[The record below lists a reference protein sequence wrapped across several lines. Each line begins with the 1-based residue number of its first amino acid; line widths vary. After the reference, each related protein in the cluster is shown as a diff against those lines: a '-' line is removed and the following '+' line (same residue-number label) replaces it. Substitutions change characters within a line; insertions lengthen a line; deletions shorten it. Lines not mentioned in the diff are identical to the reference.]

1 MYTRVTTSKRSLDGE
16 SSSLP
21 QGTSSEA
28 ATEPESGNGSQPI
41 EIDDEEDWQ
50 DVGSKRKLTSEV
62 WKEFKRVKLLDE
74 VKAQCMHCGK
84 KLSAKSK
91 SGTKHLHVHLTGCPY
106 RRSKLAS
113 KDKVLAQ
120 TSLRFSS
127 KQPGSLSLENYSFD
141 PDVARRELADV
152 VLRLITDIE
161 EILEALMCPQD
172 WMRHKYLGI
181 IALHNSY
188 LFLLFQKIC

>member
-1 MYTRVTTSKRSLDGE
+1 MYTRLTTSKRSLDGE

-120 TSLRFSS
+120 TSLRFAS

-141 PDVARRELADV
+141 PDVARRELAAMI
-152 VLRLITDIE
+152 VLHEYPLSMVDHTGFRRFVS
-161 EILEALMCPQD
+161 ALQP
-172 WMRHKYLGI
+172 
-181 IALHNSY
+181 
-188 LFLLFQKIC
+188 LFKMVTRNTIRYE